1 MFYKE
6 QRILTIGLNPS
17 LSNQF
22 GDAVKLEIK
31 KYNIIVWQIKKH
43 ILAVQY
49 EDIKMN

>member
-1 MFYKE
+1 
-6 QRILTIGLNPS
+6 LTIGLKPS

-22 GDAVKLEIK
+22 DDAIELEVK

-43 ILAVQY
+43 TLAVQC